1 LTEPSFDCLA
11 VLEDEACQLYEVLV
25 DKSEDPGVGL
35 LLDKILMETRMHR
48 DLLKHASKIT
58 GQSTTSVAECEKR
71 MGTLFVHS
79 VEFLRSIK
87 NQVLN
92 GMPVAEAAAKLVKF
106 EEDAASEEDLSLV
119 YANVNAAVTTNVAM
133 KRILADIAEDEESH
147 AEILELIVEIS
158 NKK

>member
-1 LTEPSFDCLA
+1 
-11 VLEDEACQLYEVLV
+11 
-25 DKSEDPGVGL
+25 
-35 LLDKILMETRMHR
+35 
-48 DLLKHASKIT
+48 
-58 GQSTTSVAECEKR
+58 

-147 AEILELIVEIS
+147 AEILQLIVEIS